1 MDCVVEVVVVVVV
14 EAVAVAVA
22 VKKVKIVLL
31 LKELEVEMMIRTFQ
45 ASEVLPSNT
54 VKQKNN
60 NISFKNKH
68 DQNSQHREYNKFKIV
83 STVRI
88 QSINLLFFILVSLD
102 YYFQTF

>member
-14 EAVAVAVA
+14 EAVAVA

-68 DQNSQHREYNKFKIV
+68 DQNSQHCEYNKFKIV

-88 QSINLLFFILVSLD
+88 IQSINLLLVFHSG
-102 YYFQTF
+102 QP

>member
-14 EAVAVAVA
+14 EAVAVA

-31 LKELEVEMMIRTFQ
+31 LKELEVEMMIRTLQ

-88 QSINLLFFILVSLD
+88 IQSINLLLVFHSG
-102 YYFQTF
+102 QP